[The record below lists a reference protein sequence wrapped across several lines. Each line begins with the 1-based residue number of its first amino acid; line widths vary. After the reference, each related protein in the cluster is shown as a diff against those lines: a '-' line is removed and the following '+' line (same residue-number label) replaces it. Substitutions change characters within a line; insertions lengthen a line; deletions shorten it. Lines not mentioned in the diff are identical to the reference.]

1 MLSIV
6 RALISFAAPKSEIAS
21 PKIYVNVIQMHET

>member
-6 RALISFAAPKSEIAS
+6 RALISFAAPKNEIAS
-21 PKIYVNVIQMHET
+21 PRIYVNVIQMHET